1 MGRCSERSLPGTKIS
16 KGMSQG
22 ETNIK
27 SIEESLNRF
36 TGWLS
41 GYGDLSHD
49 RMDFLGSRFG
59 MFTKRLFYKN
69 RVIGAP
75 FALFALI
82 QEAFL
87 PSLMKIYAR
96 PSREAI
102 ADAHYAMGFMNLYE
116 ITGNREYL
124 TRAESYLNAL
134 LESSIPGYSGHCW
147 GYRFHWV
154 SSDRQWPAGTPF
166 ITVTPYPF
174 RAFAQHFRITGKS
187 SSREVALSAASFA
200 MKDVR
205 HLVTPEGIGCTS
217 YSVNDNRYIVN
228 ANTYRAATLLEAW
241 EMTKDPL
248 LKDEAEMNLKFV
260 LHYQNPDGSW
270 FYEAI
275 GERDRFIDNFHTAL
289 VLRDL
294 AKCYRITN
302 NSAIR
307 DAAVRG
313 YAYYRERLFRKD
325 NTPLHLSEIK
335 NNKFR
340 KYEMYDYAEGISL
353 GTGLEEFIP
362 GALDFS
368 SLLANDLITRFQLN
382 DGHFVTRVNS
392 LGFSNRI
399 PYHRWPQSQL
409 FHALTK
415 LLGKVKQTSMHGE
428 NK

>member
-1 MGRCSERSLPGTKIS
+1 MIYNESDITAIENSLR
-16 KGMSQG
+16 
-22 ETNIK
+22 
-27 SIEESLNRF
+27 RF
-36 TGWLS
+36 TGWLNA
-41 GYGDLSHD
+41 YGDLSHD

-59 MFTKRLFYKN
+59 IFTKRLFYKN
-69 RVIGAP
+69 RLIGAP

-87 PSLMKIYAR
+87 PSIMKIYAK

-116 ITGNREYL
+116 ITDNREYL
-124 TRAESYLNAL
+124 ARAESYLSEL
-134 LESSIPGYSGHCW
+134 LKSSLPGYSGHCW

-174 RAFAQHFRITGKS
+174 RAFVRHYQITGEE
-187 SSREVALSAASFA
+187 SSREVALSAAEFA
-200 MKDVR
+200 LKDVR

-260 LHYQNPDGSW
+260 LHYQNSD
-270 FYEAI
+270 

-294 AKCYRITN
+294 AKCYHFTSE
-302 NSAIR
+302 SAIR
-307 DAAVRG
+307 EAVIKG
-313 YAYYRERLFRKD
+313 YAYYRKNLFRKD

-335 NNKFR
+335 NNKLR

-353 GTGLEEFIP
+353 GTELDDLIP
-362 GALDFS
+362 GALRFS

-392 LGFSNRI
+392 LGMRNLV

-409 FHALTK
+409 FHALTR
-415 LLGKVKQTSMHGE
+415 LLGKVKTDKPGI
-428 NK
+428 NN